1 MEHPLAQSLWISQ
14 VDGQGY
20 RLPLRPTS
28 TKETSQTSLCRLA
41 SRHIACTCA
50 GGRSPCQTA
59 ASGPGRHP
67 YPAGYTRRTAE
78 RRGRLEREVADGA
91 DLLILARDG
100 DRTRLG
106 PKSLGPAS
114 RFVVDHASAPFC
126 LSGRNPVPA
135 SPASRPRH
143 PGRRVTGDRA
153 ALSCCMEP
161 SPRAGASGGRVSG
174 GMTALAGWWWRCTT
188 ALKCG

>member
-41 SRHIACTCA
+41 SRHIACACA

-78 RRGRLEREVADGA
+78 RRGRLEREPAAADGA
-91 DLLILARDG
+91 DLLILACDG

-106 PKSLGPAS
+106 PKSPGPAS
-114 RFVVDHASAPFC
+114 RFPLFDVIGGLWVVAVD
-126 LSGRNPVPA
+126 G
-135 SPASRPRH
+135 
-143 PGRRVTGDRA
+143 GDISSHRT
-153 ALSCCMEP
+153 
-161 SPRAGASGGRVSG
+161 GRVAIDSPE
-174 GMTALAGWWWRCTT
+174 R
-188 ALKCG
+188 

>member
-41 SRHIACTCA
+41 SRHIACACA
-50 GGRSPCQTA
+50 GGRSTCQTA

-67 YPAGYTRRTAE
+67 CPDRYTRRTAE
-78 RRGRLEREVADGA
+78 RRGRLEREVAAADGA

-114 RFVVDHASAPFC
+114 RFVVDHAPCPVAC
-126 LSGRNPVPA
+126 LAATR
-135 SPASRPRH
+135 SRPRQH
-143 PGRRVTGDRA
+143 PAPATPDAASPVTARRYRA
-153 ALSCCMEP
+153 AW
-161 SPRAGASGGRVSG
+161 SPRPGPAPRGAGF
-174 GMTALAGWWWRCTT
+174 
-188 ALKCG
+188 

>member
-1 MEHPLAQSLWISQ
+1 MEHPLAQSLWISH

-20 RLPLRPTS
+20 RLPPRPTS
-28 TKETSQTSLCRLA
+28 TKETSQPLSAVWLPATSLVLVPAVDPLARLPLRVRA
-41 SRHIACTCA
+41 DTRIRPVIRDGRRSGA
-50 GGRSPCQTA
+50 GGSNGRSPTA
-59 ASGPGRHP
+59 RTCSSSPATVTAPAWDPRASAR
-67 YPAGYTRRTAE
+67 PAGSSSIT
-78 RRGRLEREVADGA
+78 
-91 DLLILARDG
+91 
-100 DRTRLG
+100 
-106 PKSLGPAS
+106 PP
-114 RFVVDHASAPFC
+114 APFC

-161 SPRAGASGGRVSG
+161 SPRAGASGRRVSG